1 MGIVQI
7 NGNNNVRNI
16 KFRSFHS
23 SSRNLSTTISKL
35 FILHVRDIKDN
46 ILAVVLKKI
55 VVLRR
60 KPAKCP
66 RFSAIL

>member
-16 KFRSFHS
+16 KFCSFHS
-23 SSRNLSTTISKL
+23 SSRNLSTTTSKL

-46 ILAVVLKKI
+46 ILAVVLK
-55 VVLRR
+55 
-60 KPAKCP
+60 
-66 RFSAIL
+66 